1 MRDGFYTFGKI
12 LVVAA
17 LFPSLAMTAQE
28 KGGWEYDSLSA
39 DAGPVKP
46 EAQLVYAVL
55 QKMLDQW
62 NAHDIDGL
70 LEAYWKSPEL
80 LVVIDSEEIN
90 GWRQLH
96 DSYLKGYPDRT
107 AMGFIEIGRVQVRL
121 LSSDLALVLSRWTI
135 NFPSPKEKVVGN
147 TTMNL
152 QKFADGWKIV
162 ASHFS
167 STEM

>member
-1 MRDGFYTFGKI
+1 MRDGFHTFGKI

-17 LFPSLAMTAQE
+17 LFPSLAITAQE

-39 DAGPVKP
+39 NAGPDQTRRP
-46 EAQLVYAVL
+46 IGLRSP

-90 GWRQLH
+90 GWQQLH
-96 DSYLKGYPDRT
+96 DSYFKGYPDRT

-167 STEM
+167 TTEM